1 MSFYFKKEMFP
12 FGLEKGQY
20 ALLVPLLKFEPRK
33 QWVGLNSEMA
43 AVITWHINSHIDSFH
58 SVSGHDYCH

>member
-43 AVITWHINSHIDSFH
+43 AVIT
-58 SVSGHDYCH
+58 